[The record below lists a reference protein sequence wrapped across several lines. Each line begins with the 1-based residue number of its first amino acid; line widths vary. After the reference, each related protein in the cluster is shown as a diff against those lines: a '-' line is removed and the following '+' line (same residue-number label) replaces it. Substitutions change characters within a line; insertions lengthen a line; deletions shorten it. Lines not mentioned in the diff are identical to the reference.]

1 MFTPNTYLFLP
12 LIYLVWS
19 DDLLTADE
27 FSILSGFIQNQR
39 WLSDEE
45 KLFLESHLNLASPPS
60 RSLLN
65 RWKNELGKVILK
77 NPNLTTLFDLQ
88 LKVANNDSAS
98 QYRENFEVL
107 EQNKQWAKIKLQY
120 DNYEGWVDSKQFQI
134 ITKSEYDLLSEEPIV
149 LNSDL
154 IEYITT
160 PNNSLMTI
168 PLGASLSFLNHKEI
182 NVDNYEFEGTK
193 ISGIKPKSNLINTSF
208 MYLNAPYLWG
218 GKTPFGIDCSGF
230 TQMVYKLNGYY
241 LSRDASQQAV
251 QGEALSFIE
260 ESEPGDL
267 AFFDNEEGKIIHVGI
282 IMDDN
287 YIIHASGKVRID
299 RLDHL
304 GIYNADLNRHTHKLR
319 VIKKII

>member
-1 MFTPNTYLFLP
+1 MFGICNLSIIPLRIEPSDRSEIVSQVLFG
-12 LIYLVWS
+12 
-19 DDLLTADE
+19 E
-27 FSILSGFIQNQR
+27 
-39 WLSDEE
+39 
-45 KLFLESHLNLASPPS
+45 H
-60 RSLLN
+60 
-65 RWKNELGKVILK
+65 
-77 NPNLTTLFDLQ
+77 
-88 LKVANNDSAS
+88 
-98 QYRENFEVL
+98 FEVL
-107 EQNKQWAKIKLQY
+107 EQSKQWARIKLQY
-120 DNYEGWVDSKQFQI
+120 DNYEGWVDSKQFQN
-134 ITKSEYDLLSEEPIV
+134 ITKTQFENLSEEPVV

-154 IEYITT
+154 IEYINT
-160 PNNSLMTI
+160 PNNSLMPI
-168 PLGASLSFLNHKEI
+168 PLGASLSFLNHKDI
-182 NVDNYEFEGTK
+182 NIDNFDFEGTK
-193 ISGIKPKSNLINTSF
+193 ITGVKPKSNLINTSF

-230 TQMVYKLNGYY
+230 TQMVYKLNGYH
-241 LSRDASQQAV
+241 LLRDASQQAL

-304 GIYNADLNRHTHKLR
+304 GIYNADTNRHTHKLR